1 MSSKDTRFK
10 PGHRPHNKGV
20 KGWQAGGRSAETR
33 FKPGNRTGK
42 AARLYQPIGT
52 ERITKEGYLQRKVND
67 DMPLQRRWKM
77 VHHIIWEESYGPI
90 PKGHVVVFK
99 NGDRQDVR
107 IENLELISRVE
118 NMKRNTIHRLP
129 PELAE
134 VCRIKGVL
142 TRKINQ
148 RGRHEE

>member
-1 MSSKDTRFK
+1 MSSKDARFK
-10 PGHRPHNKGV
+10 PGNVPHNKGK

-77 VHHIIWEESYGPI
+77 VHRIVWEEHNGPV
-90 PKGHVVVFK
+90 PDGHVVTFI
-99 NGDRQDVR
+99 NGDKLDVR
-107 IENLELISRVE
+107 IENLKLMKRSD
-118 NMKRNTIHRLP
+118 NMKRNSISQLP

-134 VCRIKGVL
+134 VCRIKSVL

-148 RGRHEE
+148 RTG